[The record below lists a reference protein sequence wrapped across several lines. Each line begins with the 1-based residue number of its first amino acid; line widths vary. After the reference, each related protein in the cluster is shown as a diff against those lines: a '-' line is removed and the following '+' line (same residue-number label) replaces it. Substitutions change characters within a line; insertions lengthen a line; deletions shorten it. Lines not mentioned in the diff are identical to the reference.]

1 VSERVQRIAALLA
14 GAGFDTTAIG
24 NIETLPPAADAKPGL
39 HLRKSLCRDQQPQAR
54 VSYRKQTPNIP
65 R

>member
-1 VSERVQRIAALLA
+1 VQLPT
-14 GAGFDTTAIG
+14 GFDTTAIG

-54 VSYRKQTPNIP
+54 ISYRKRTN
-65 R
+65 